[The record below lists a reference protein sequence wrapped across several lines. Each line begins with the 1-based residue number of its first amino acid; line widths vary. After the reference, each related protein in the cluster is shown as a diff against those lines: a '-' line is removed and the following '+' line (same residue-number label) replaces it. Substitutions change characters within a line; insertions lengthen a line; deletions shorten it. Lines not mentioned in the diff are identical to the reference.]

1 MTKSKMDIRDNVLFF
16 GGVSTVKLVEQ
27 YQTPLYVMD
36 ETTIRNN
43 CKKFQKIFSGNN
55 NKVAYAGKAFLTLEM
70 CKILNDEKMYLD
82 VVSGGELFTAKKA
95 KFPMERIYFH
105 GNNKTNEELQMGVDY
120 QVGTF
125 VVDNFSEVLK
135 INQLA
140 KQKNIIQNILLRVNP
155 SINVKTHDYIKTGHG
170 DSKFGFNLFTNE
182 IVDAIN
188 YIKELTNVEF
198 IGLHCHIG
206 SQLFDIQSYEEEV
219 QILFSLVKRIHV
231 ETGVIVEEVN
241 LGGGFGIAYL
251 EEEQPPAIEEFCGAI
266 LKKAI
271 KEASELEITLPR
283 LVIEPGRSI
292 VGEAGIMLYQ
302 VGYIKD
308 IPNIKKIVSVD
319 GGMADHIRPALY
331 QAKYHCVVANRINSN
346 IKEKVTVVGKC
357 CESGDVILN
366 DVVLPKIQEGD
377 LIVLRCTGAY
387 GYSMV
392 SNYNKIR
399 KPAVV
404 MVRDK
409 EARLICKRQ
418 SYEQLIE
425 DEL

>member
-1 MTKSKMDIRDNVLFF
+1 
-16 GGVSTVKLVEQ
+16 
-27 YQTPLYVMD
+27 
-36 ETTIRNN
+36 
-43 CKKFQKIFSGNN
+43 
-55 NKVAYAGKAFLTLEM
+55 
-70 CKILNDEKMYLD
+70 
-82 VVSGGELFTAKKA
+82 
-95 KFPMERIYFH
+95 MERIYFH

-155 SINVKTHDYIKTGHG
+155 SINVKTHDHIKTGHG

-188 YIKELTNVEF
+188 YLKELT
-198 IGLHCHIG
+198 
-206 SQLFDIQSYEEEV
+206 
-219 QILFSLVKRIHV
+219 IHV

-251 EEEQPPAIEEFCGAI
+251 EEEQPPAIE
-266 LKKAI
+266 
-271 KEASELEITLPR
+271 
-283 LVIEPGRSI
+283 PGRSI

-302 VGYIKD
+302 VGY
-308 IPNIKKIVSVD
+308 
-319 GGMADHIRPALY
+319 
-331 QAKYHCVVANRINSN
+331 